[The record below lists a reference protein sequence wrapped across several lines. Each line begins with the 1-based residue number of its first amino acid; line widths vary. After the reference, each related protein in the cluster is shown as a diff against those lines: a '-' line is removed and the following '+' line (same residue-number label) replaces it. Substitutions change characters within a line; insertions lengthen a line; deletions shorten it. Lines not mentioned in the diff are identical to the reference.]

1 MTENEC
7 KTLLER
13 MSKAISKTCGLDL
26 EFKYIASRYS
36 AHHIFIVN
44 KSTKEMFQLYWY
56 TWYTN
61 DLQSDYRFLSYKD
74 VFKRI
79 KQGAFICYGPTES
92 RKKLKFNDMFGST
105 ADEMK
110 ITLDLLES

>member
-1 MTENEC
+1 MTENEY
-7 KTLLER
+7 KALLER

-26 EFKYIASRYS
+26 EFKRIASRH
-36 AHHIFIVN
+36 ATNIFIVE
-44 KSTKEMFQLYWY
+44 KSTKEMFHLFWC
-56 TWYTN
+56 TN
-61 DLQSDYRFLSYKD
+61 DFFSCDYCFLSYED
-74 VFKRI
+74 VFKHI
-79 KQGAFICYGPTES
+79 KRGAFIYYGPTES